1 MKILIR
7 NRLLIETKQRGG
19 TDSTSPE
26 DGDINS
32 IDKHQVH
39 ELLIPMPSVLK
50 RRSLFAT
57 EIDPDAI
64 QIELL
69 GDEKPCGSL
78 ILSPEDLRLLVK
90 QQPILSFNSFF
101 LP

>member
-1 MKILIR
+1 MIVEAKR
-7 NRLLIETKQRGG
+7 RGD
-19 TDSTSPE
+19 DSISPE
-26 DGDINS
+26 DVDINS
-32 IDKHQVH
+32 IDKHQIH

-69 GDEKPCGSL
+69 GDEKPCGTL
-78 ILSPEDLRLLVK
+78 ILSPEDLRMLVK
-90 QQPILSFNSFF
+90 TKVHLLIHPNHFHS
-101 LP
+101 